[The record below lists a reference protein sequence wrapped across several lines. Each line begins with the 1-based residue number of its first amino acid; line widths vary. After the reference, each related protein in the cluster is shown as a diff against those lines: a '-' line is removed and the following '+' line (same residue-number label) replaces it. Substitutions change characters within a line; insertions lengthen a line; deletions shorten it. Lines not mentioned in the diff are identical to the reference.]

1 MQTYEIT
8 FITRENLGEKPFKD
22 LLDKADGHILSI
34 SSIGE
39 RQFMYPIKKETRGI
53 YTTVLFEVSSEKL
66 SDLNRKLTLTEEI
79 LRFLITAKK
88 ASALKAMAEAAEK
101 KIVSDAKPEIAPEKI
116 IEPVEIAAPV
126 EIEKPVEIESP
137 ELISEPEKVAPP
149 ATPER
154 SVLPVGGQAKPK
166 VTKEKTVIAKPVKK
180 PEPTPEVS
188 EEDRLKELDKKLDEL
203 LKD

>member
-22 LLDKADGHILSI
+22 LLDKAEGHILSI

-53 YTTVLFEVSSEKL
+53 YTTVLFEVSPEKL
-66 SDLNRKLTLTEEI
+66 SDLNHKLTLTEEI

-88 ASALKAMAEAAEK
+88 ASALKAMAEAVEK
-101 KIVSDAKPEIAPEKI
+101 KITSDIKPEIAPEKI

-137 ELISEPEKVAPP
+137 ELISEPKKI
-149 ATPER
+149 
-154 SVLPVGGQAKPK
+154 AKPK